1 MIDGRF
7 EMMNTRDIQSS
18 RNARLE
24 EERQARE
31 LDLKNKRCALLLW
44 RFANGGIFVFFVL
57 ANYLM
62 RQTQTTWP
70 PTGVSRL
77 DVTIPAIITLA
88 LLVSSWTATRVMSAM
103 KRDNRSA
110 VQQNILIT
118 LGLGL
123 AFLIGIALVWQQ
135 VPHSG
140 SYSAIFFTMTGFHAV
155 HVLVGM
161 LLFGYVYRKVRS
173 YSIDHFWS
181 LEAAVVFWHFVDLMW
196 LLYFVV
202 LYIL

>member
-1 MIDGRF
+1 MVGRLYK
-7 EMMNTRDIQSS
+7 MMNTRDIQPS

-31 LDLKNKRCALLLW
+31 LDLKNKRFALLLW
-44 RFANGGIFVFFVL
+44 RFANGGTFVFFAL

-70 PTGVSRL
+70 PPGVSRL
-77 DVTIPAIITLA
+77 DATIPAIITVA
-88 LLVSSWTATRVMSAM
+88 LLISSWTASRVMGAM
-103 KRDNRSA
+103 KRDNRA
-110 VQQNILIT
+110 GVQQYILAT

-123 AFLIGIALVWQQ
+123 AFLVGIALVWQR
-135 VPHSG
+135 VPHTG
-140 SYSAIFFTMTGFHAV
+140 SYSAIFFTMTGFHAL
-155 HVLVGM
+155 HVLIGM
-161 LLFGYVYRKVRS
+161 LLFGYVYRKARS
-173 YSIDHFWS
+173 YAVDKYWS